1 MVLYIASLRLKF
13 AYYLTHRI
21 PVQTIF
27 DAHPGGCA
35 AIAMSPDAKYIAT
48 ISSNL
53 PQVKLKCLTLIS
65 VKKTNLS
72 TIQSAYV
79 HKKIQNYL
87 AGLRPVKNN
96 MNNLKCCIWYFSRL
110 SPCGIGQLMV
120 RRQCVLL
127 CWMTTLESR

>member
-1 MVLYIASLRLKF
+1 MVLYIASLKF

-27 DAHPGGCA
+27 DAHPSGCA

-65 VKKTNLS
+65 VKKAMCPLS
-72 TIQSAYV
+72 KVLMSIEKNRTIWQD
-79 HKKIQNYL
+79 
-87 AGLRPVKNN
+87 
-96 MNNLKCCIWYFSRL
+96 
-110 SPCGIGQLMV
+110 
-120 RRQCVLL
+120 
-127 CWMTTLESR
+127 